1 MNRDTSPPLTFNETH
16 DVADLL
22 ARRQRKVG
30 LSVSIGAEV
39 VIALGRVAPRRTRSA
54 FVEAAVR
61 DAIRRIIRDARLE
74 HERHECDA
82 RARAH
87 DDEPPLSQLDP
98 WE

>member
-1 MNRDTSPPLTFNETH
+1 MNHDTSPSLTFNETH

-61 DAIRRIIRDARLE
+61 DAIRRVIRDARLE
-74 HERHECDA
+74 HERHECEA

-87 DDEPPLSQLDP
+87 EDEPPFSQLDP
-98 WE
+98 WD